1 MKDNFQIICVDD
13 KFKSGDG
20 IGYEIGLINI
30 GYPNKFSK
38 FGIEIDG
45 ENYREDC
52 WRADIGIGDTDM
64 FDMLSYIG
72 SDGIIH
78 EYGSIDIEFK
88 EEILDVL
95 NIKNRAMYKNYK
107 TE

>member
-20 IGYEIGLINI
+20 IGYEISLINI

-64 FDMLSYIG
+64 FDMLSYV
-72 SDGIIH
+72 SFDGTVNEFERIDDEFRNEII
-78 EYGSIDIEFK
+78 K
-88 EEILDVL
+88 TL
-95 NIKNRAMYKNYK
+95 NL
-107 TE
+107 

>member
-64 FDMLSYIG
+64 FDMLSYV
-72 SDGIIH
+72 SFDGTVNEFERIDDEFRNEII
-78 EYGSIDIEFK
+78 K
-88 EEILDVL
+88 TL
-95 NIKNRAMYKNYK
+95 NL
-107 TE
+107 

>member
-13 KFKSGDG
+13 EFKSGNG

-64 FDMLSYIG
+64 SDMLSYV
-72 SDGIIH
+72 SFDGTVNEFERIDDEFRNEII
-78 EYGSIDIEFK
+78 K
-88 EEILDVL
+88 TL
-95 NIKNRAMYKNYK
+95 NL
-107 TE
+107 